1 MEESTE
7 PEPAPDSPRP
17 VSDEE
22 VYKRWFG
29 LADQDQDGRVTGK
42 DAVEFF
48 GLSGLPKEA
57 LSRAWQLADI
67 NRQGYL
73 GKDQFVRA
81 LRVIAMVQSG
91 TEVSKLSMDALDAAV
106 AEGSLPVAELEGLAH
121 DSSNTNNPFAAKAM
135 SESLREV
142 AERTGN
148 TYPTKTCLLYTSPS
162 PRDQRGSRM
171 PSSA

>member
-1 MEESTE
+1 MEDSTQ
-7 PEPAPDSPRP
+7 PEPAADPPRA
-17 VSDEE
+17 VSDED

-57 LSRAWQLADI
+57 LSRAWQLADL

-81 LRVIAMVQSG
+81 IRVIAMVQGG
-91 TEVSKLSMDALDAAV
+91 TDVSKVSIEALDAAID
-106 AEGSLPVAELEGLAH
+106 AG
-121 DSSNTNNPFAAKAM
+121 
-135 SESLREV
+135 
-142 AERTGN
+142 
-148 TYPTKTCLLYTSPS
+148 
-162 PRDQRGSRM
+162 
-171 PSSA
+171 

>member
-1 MEESTE
+1 MTNLSVQTFNNNTSKAKFTWDTTGAYVFARITLRVDTDGANWQTAGDSTQ
-7 PEPAPDSPRP
+7 PEPAADPPRA
-17 VSDEE
+17 VSDED

-57 LSRAWQLADI
+57 LSRAWQLADL

-81 LRVIAMVQSG
+81 LRVIAMV
-91 TEVSKLSMDALDAAV
+91 
-106 AEGSLPVAELEGLAH
+106 
-121 DSSNTNNPFAAKAM
+121 
-135 SESLREV
+135 
-142 AERTGN
+142 
-148 TYPTKTCLLYTSPS
+148 
-162 PRDQRGSRM
+162 
-171 PSSA
+171 